1 MGGFVR
7 AIRRVFTRPQQVV
20 VQQPAPQPATPA
32 QTAPQTAPAQPK
44 TSAAMA
50 ANNAGAYGGSTIMT
64 GASGVEDEAN
74 VSKTIL
80 GGGKKKKVKA

>member
-32 QTAPQTAPAQPK
+32 QTTTPAK
-44 TSAAMA
+44 TSSAMA

>member
-7 AIRRVFTRPQQVV
+7 RIIRSITRQPKQVV
-20 VQQPAPQPATPA
+20 IQQPA
-32 QTAPQTAPAQPK
+32 QTQAPVDAPAPTDAK
-44 TSAAMA
+44 TSSAMA
-50 ANNAGAYGGSTIMT
+50 ASKAGSYGGQTIMT

-74 VSKTIL
+74 VQKTIL

>member
-7 AIRRVFTRPQQVV
+7 RIIRTITRQPKQVV
-20 VQQPAPQPATPA
+20 VQQQQPA
-32 QTAPQTAPAQPK
+32 QTQAPVDAPAPTDAK
-44 TSAAMA
+44 TSSAMA
-50 ANNAGAYGGSTIMT
+50 ASKAGSYGGQTIMT

-74 VSKTIL
+74 VQKTIL

>member
-32 QTAPQTAPAQPK
+32 QTTTTTPAK
-44 TSAAMA
+44 TSSAMA

-74 VSKTIL
+74 VAKTIL